1 MMKLALSAVVAGG
14 LVFAAASQASAQD
27 YRWDLANEYPPGS
40 IHGQTAERFIEEA
53 RERSQ
58 GRIEIS
64 AHHGGALGYKSVDHY
79 DAVGDGAVELA
90 SSFVGPWAGIDPM
103 YLLPS
108 LPFLA
113 PSIAD
118 TRALYDASKPY
129 YANVLEQAN
138 QVLLYATP
146 WPPSGIWANKPVD
159 SVEALSGL
167 RIRTYDSNGTVTM
180 REAGASPI
188 QLSWGDTVP
197 QLATGGIESVLT
209 SADGGA
215 AAQLWEH
222 QSHFTEV
229 NYASPLQFVHM
240 NKDVFDGL
248 SDEMRQ
254 VLLESAAAAEDF
266 GWDMLGER
274 VEQNYAQMREHGM
287 TIVTEVPEAFM
298 NHLVEAAQVALADW
312 RERFGRA
319 DELLAAYEERR
330 NN

>member
-1 MMKLALSAVVAGG
+1 MKLIFSTFLAGG
-14 LVFAAASQASAQD
+14 LALAASGQASAQD

-40 IHGQTAERFIEEA
+40 IHAQTANRFIEEVDQRA
-53 RERSQ
+53 D
-58 GRIEIS
+58 GRISIT
-64 AHHGGALGYKSVDHY
+64 AHHGGALGYNSLDQF

-90 SSFVGPWAGIDPM
+90 SSFVGPWSGIDPI

-118 TRALYDASKPY
+118 TRALYDASRPY
-129 YANVLEQAN
+129 YASVLEDAN

-159 SVEALSGL
+159 SVEALRGL
-167 RIRTYDSNGTVTM
+167 RIRTYDANGTVTM

-197 QLATGGIESVLT
+197 QLATGGIEAVLT

-240 NKDVFDGL
+240 NRDVFDGL
-248 SDEMRQ
+248 SEEDQQLIRD
-254 VLLESAAAAEDF
+254 AAAEAEDF
-266 GWDMLGER
+266 GWGMLAQR
-274 VEQNYAQMREHGM
+274 VEENYAEMRGHDM
-287 TIVTEVPEAFM
+287 TIVTDVPEEFM
-298 NHLVEAAQVALADW
+298 NHLVEAAQVAIEDW
-312 RERFGRA
+312 RERFGQA

-330 NN
+330 EN